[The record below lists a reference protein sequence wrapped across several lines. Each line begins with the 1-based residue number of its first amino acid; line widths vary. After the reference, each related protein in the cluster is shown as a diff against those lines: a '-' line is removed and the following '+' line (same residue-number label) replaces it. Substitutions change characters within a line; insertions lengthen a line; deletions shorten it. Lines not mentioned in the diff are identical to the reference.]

1 MLKAAIIIP
10 HYNDTV
16 RLRRC
21 LTALA
26 PQLGDEVE
34 AIVVDNGSTE
44 DVDAVMKD
52 FSVVRFAVETE
63 KGAAAA
69 RNKGVSE
76 TKAPFLFFLDADCVP
91 SDNWVQTAL
100 ALAGSSDLIGG
111 RVDVFHEGASPLSG
125 AQAFEAV
132 FAFDIR
138 AYIEEKQ
145 FTVTANLLTS
155 REIFEETGPF
165 RPGVSE
171 DLDWCHRARDLGHP
185 IVYDAALAVSHPSRN
200 DWPALRKKWVR
211 MTKEGF
217 GLTENS
223 LVGRLKWAVRGVAM
237 IPSILLHLPKI
248 LVSDSLSSAGDKLR
262 ATATLVQIRCM
273 RTVWMLRQAAGFEI
287 N

>member
-10 HYNDTV
+10 HYNDTE

-21 LTALA
+21 LEALA
-26 PQLGDEVE
+26 PQFGDQVE

-44 DVDAVMKD
+44 DVNAVINA
-52 FSVVRFAVETE
+52 FSNVAFVVEDE

-69 RNKGVSE
+69 RNRGVKE
-76 TKAPFLFFLDADCVP
+76 TTAPHLFFLDADCVP
-91 SDNWVQTAL
+91 SQNWVATAL
-100 ALAGSSDLIGG
+100 SLAGTHDLIGG
-111 RVDVFHEGASPLSG
+111 RVDVFHEGEPPLTG

-132 FAFDIR
+132 FAFHIQS
-138 AYIEEKQ
+138 YIEEKQ

-155 REIFEETGPF
+155 RDIFEKTGPF

-185 IVYDAALAVSHPSRN
+185 IVYEADLAVSHPSRN

-223 LVGRLKWAVRGVAM
+223 LSGRIKWALRGVAM
-237 IPSILLHLPKI
+237 IFSIFVHLPKI
-248 LVSDSLSSAGDKLR
+248 LFSNALATKGDKISAIGTLIQLR
-262 ATATLVQIRCM
+262 MARS
-273 RTVWMLRQAAGFEI
+273 VWMLRQALGFEI
-287 N
+287 S